1 MAMAN
6 RQNRRDKLPPEF
18 GAVRQI
24 RVGSASQRPVTVFE
38 KQAERTEASQK
49 LAASCRKSTRIQRSK
64 EDEEPSKYVKNH
76 EQT

>member
-6 RQNRRDKLPPEF
+6 RQNRRDKLPPE
-18 GAVRQI
+18 I